1 MMTDLVLVEGVSD
14 VQLISY
20 YLQNVYGWIH
30 EENNKL
36 GIRSFEN
43 TEHIENLSKNDNE
56 VVLCG
61 VGGNGR
67 FRYFVEQHRI
77 NELIKEKDINSVV
90 VVTDRDKES
99 VAAINRRIRESLPGI
114 DISKG
119 SWKSTEFDS
128 SFGGLSK
135 TINTFLLIIPDG
147 ENGSLE
153 KVIIDALEDIPQEKG
168 LIEEIIEFIEKLKT
182 GIVPELSP
190 VNKSNK
196 ATVGTYFSI
205 KYPQNAMRA
214 FAIHISQIDWS
225 RSDSLRKLFSPFM
238 YLGEDKPTDT

>member
-90 VVTDRDKES
+90 VVTDRDSES

-119 SWKSTEFDS
+119 IWKSTEFDS
-128 SFGGLSK
+128 SFGGLTK

-190 VNKSNK
+190 INKSNK

-205 KYPQNAMRA
+205 KNPQNAMRA
-214 FAIHISQIDWS
+214 FGIHISKIDWGK
-225 RSDSLRKLFSPFM
+225 SDSLRKLFSPFK
-238 YLGEDKPTDT
+238 YLGEDKPISD